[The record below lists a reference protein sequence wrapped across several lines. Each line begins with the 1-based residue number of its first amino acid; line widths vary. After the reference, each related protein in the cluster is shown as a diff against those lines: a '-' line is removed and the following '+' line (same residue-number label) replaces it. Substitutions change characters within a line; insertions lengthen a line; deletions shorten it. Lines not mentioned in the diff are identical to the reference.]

1 MRREI
6 SAGKIRAGKAGIA
19 IFLIASGT
27 FWNPAVAQGRSE
39 TYRCGNT
46 YTDQPCDGG
55 KPVKV
60 DDPRTDADRRASE
73 AGTHK
78 AEVRAD
84 QLERIRLSQEKEAYE
99 RSRKSAQ
106 EARQA
111 AIAERRFASSEQL
124 AQARARKLAS
134 EPHKSSTRFSGASDG
149 KAASAPGDTGGGGKK
164 KRKPSS
170 GSSAS

>member
-6 SAGKIRAGKAGIA
+6 STGKIRAGKAGIA
-19 IFLIASGT
+19 IFLIASGA

-46 YTDQPCDGG
+46 YTDRPCDGG

-60 DDPRTDADRRASE
+60 DDLRTDADRRASE
-73 AGTHK
+73 AGTHR

-99 RSRKSAQ
+99 RSRRSAQ

-111 AIAERRFASSEQL
+111 AIAERRLASSEQL
-124 AQARARKLAS
+124 ARARAQKLAS

-149 KAASAPGDTGGGGKK
+149 KPASAPGGGGKK

-170 GSSAS
+170 GSDAG

>member
-1 MRREI
+1 MV
-6 SAGKIRAGKAGIA
+6 
-19 IFLIASGT
+19 LIASS
-27 FWNPAVAQGRSE
+27 FVWLPAAAQGRSE

-46 YTDQPCDGG
+46 YTDRPCEGG

-60 DDPRTDADRRASE
+60 DDLRTDADRRASE
-73 AGTHK
+73 AATHK

-99 RSRKSAQ
+99 RDRRSAH

-111 AIAERRFASSEQL
+111 AVAERKLASSEQL

-134 EPHKSSTRFSGASDG
+134 EPHKSSTRFSGASAGKPASPPDG
-149 KAASAPGDTGGGGKK
+149 AGSTK

-170 GSSAS
+170 GSDAG

>member
-1 MRREI
+1 M
-6 SAGKIRAGKAGIA
+6 
-19 IFLIASGT
+19 
-27 FWNPAVAQGRSE
+27 AQGRSE

-46 YTDQPCDGG
+46 YTDRPCDGG

-60 DDPRTDADRRASE
+60 DDLRTDADRRASE
-73 AGTHK
+73 AGTHR

-99 RSRKSAQ
+99 RSRRSAQ

-111 AIAERRFASSEQL
+111 AIAERRLASSEQL
-124 AQARARKLAS
+124 ARARAQKLAS

-149 KAASAPGDTGGGGKK
+149 KPAPTSDDAGGGRKK

-170 GSSAS
+170 GSSAG